1 MENDIRDSFTRL
13 YRLMRRYNEQ
23 NCFYYIDTASVKV
36 MEKRTGIAIFSIN
49 FPKAI
54 EDLTTLSEG
63 EFNAYMYLN
72 IKQGKKSII
81 YKIKK
86 LLYKLKYKG
95 E

>member
-1 MENDIRDSFTRL
+1 MENDIRDSYLRL
-13 YRLMRRYNEQ
+13 YRLIRKYNKE
-23 NCFYYIDTASVKV
+23 NLFYYIDTVSVRVVERK
-36 MEKRTGIAIFSIN
+36 TGIAILLLY
-49 FPKAI
+49 FPTI
-54 EDLTTLSEG
+54 IDDIPNLSDG

-72 IKQGKKSII
+72 VKQGKKSII

>member
-13 YRLMRRYNEQ
+13 YRLIRKYNEE
-23 NCFYYIDTASVKV
+23 NLFYYIDTVSIRVVERK
-36 MEKRTGIAIFSIN
+36 TGIAIFSIN

-54 EDLTTLSEG
+54 DELTTLSEG

-72 IKQGKKSII
+72 IKQVKKSII